1 MVMQDVGIVVS
12 GYSDALAMMMLVHLR
27 FLSSFFI
34 CFFYLRFFAAV
45 SLYELQRLLHDVV
58 VLVYYAEILAH
69 VPQVACH
76 ECLELQA

>member
-12 GYSDALAMMMLVHLR
+12 GYSDALAMMMLGHLR

-34 CFFYLRFFAAV
+34 CVFFAAV

-58 VLVYYAEILAH
+58 VLVDDAEILAH

-76 ECLELQA
+76 ERLELQA

>member
-12 GYSDALAMMMLVHLR
+12 GYSDALAMLMLWHLR
-27 FLSSFFI
+27 FLSSLFI
-34 CFFYLRFFAAV
+34 CIFFVAV